1 MPRFSVVVPAYRVQ
15 GYLRECLESVLSQS
29 CGDFELIVVDDRSPD
44 ACGAIAA
51 EYAERDARV
60 RLLSTPVHSGTGAAR
75 NAGAGRACGRH
86 LLFLDGDDILLP
98 GALEA
103 VADRLTAAGEA
114 EPDLLLLGHDSIDWW
129 GNVRAAGDS
138 PGDPLGTIPAACNR
152 LFRRDFFVRHGL
164 RFPDGPYGDVLPVHR
179 AALLAAHSTA
189 VVDEVCVRRRERRSG
204 SISTTP
210 GRHHFAVIEQYTDLL
225 AAVPD
230 ADERARIFPHMTRHL
245 LAVLTDPRRITAAD
259 RADFFRAVS
268 RHYLTNRP
276 AGHRP
281 PAGKAGVRHRALA
294 AGSYAAFRAAES
306 ADSGIEQGRS
316 ALGAGKR
323 ALRHR
328 VLRAAYRTDLH
339 RALDPHLAVYGAY
352 WNRGVSC
359 NPSAIHRKVLELAPH
374 VRNVWVIGSRYRD
387 RVPEGIEHVI
397 EGSRP
402 YWQVMARATYL
413 VNNSSFPG
421 GFTKRPGQVYLQ
433 THHGTPLKTMGLD
446 QRRYPAGAH
455 GINFGKVLDHA
466 DQWDY
471 SLSSNQHSTEVWE
484 RVYPS
489 TYEALN
495 LGYPRN
501 DVYFTSTAADIA
513 RIRAGLGIA
522 PGTRTVLYAPTHR
535 DYRKGFLPRL
545 DLASFADVLGPSC
558 VLLVRAHYY
567 YRSVARA
574 APRPRDGRIIDVTDH
589 PSTEE
594 LALAADVLITDYSS
608 LLFDYACL
616 DRPVVVYAPDWQA
629 YRLSR
634 GTYFDL
640 LSGRPGDTPG
650 ALATSE
656 PELVDLFRQG
666 GWDTDSTAK
675 LREAF
680 RARFCP
686 YDDGRAAERVVR
698 RVFG

>member
-1 MPRFSVVVPAYRVQ
+1 MPLFSVVVPVYRVQ
-15 GYLRECLESVLSQS
+15 GYLRECLESVLNQS
-29 CGDFELIVVDDRSPD
+29 CGDFELIVVDDHSPD

-60 RLLSTPVHSGTGAAR
+60 RLLSTAAHAGTGAAR
-75 NAGAGRACGRH
+75 NAGAGQACGRH

-103 VADRLTAAGEA
+103 VADRLATAGEP

-129 GNVRAAGDS
+129 GDVHPAGVSFD
-138 PGDPLGTIPAACNR
+138 DPLGATPAAWNR
-152 LFRRDFFVRHGL
+152 VFRRDFFVRHGL
-164 RFPDGPYGDVLPVHR
+164 RFPDGPYGDVLPVHQ
-179 AALLAAHSTA
+179 ATLLAADNTA
-189 VVDEVCVRRRERRSG
+189 VLDEVCVRWRERRSG
-204 SISTTP
+204 SVSTTP
-210 GRHHFAVIEQYTDLL
+210 GRHHFAITEQYAYLL
-225 AAVPD
+225 AATPD
-230 ADERARIFPHMTRHL
+230 AADRARLFPYMIRHL
-245 LAVLTDPRRITAAD
+245 LAVLTDPGRIAAPD

-268 RHYLTNRP
+268 DHYRTHRP
-276 AGHRP
+276 DDYQP
-281 PAGKAGVRHRALA
+281 PAGEAGPRHRALA
-294 AGSYAAFRAAES
+294 AGSYAAFRAVRA
-306 ADSGIEQGRS
+306 ADSGLAHGR
-316 ALGAGKR
+316 AVLGAGKK
-323 ALRHR
+323 ALRR
-328 VLRAAYRTDLH
+328 QVLRTAYRADLH
-339 RALDPHLAVYGAY
+339 RPLDPDLAVYGAY

-359 NPSAIHRKVLELAPH
+359 NPAAIHRKARELAPH
-374 VRNVWVIGSRYRD
+374 IRGVWVVGSRYRD
-387 RVPEGIEHVI
+387 RLPEGTDHVI
-397 EGSRP
+397 EGSRG

-413 VNNSSFPG
+413 VNNSGFPG
-421 GFTKRPGQVYLQ
+421 GFTKRPGQIYLQ

-446 QRRYPAGAH
+446 QRRYPAGGH
-455 GINFGKVLDHA
+455 GISFAKVLDHA

-471 SLSSNQHSTEVWE
+471 SLSANQHSTEVWE

-501 DVYFTSTAADIA
+501 DVYFTSAADDIA
-513 RIRAGLGIA
+513 RIRAGLGIE
-522 PGTRTVLYAPTHR
+522 PGQRAVLYAPTHR
-535 DYRKGFLPRL
+535 DYQQGFHPRL
-545 DLASFADVLGPSC
+545 DLARFADLLGPSC

-567 YRSVARA
+567 YREAA
-574 APRPRDGRIIDVTDH
+574 HLAPRPRTGHVIDVTDH

-608 LLFDYACL
+608 LMFDYACL

-634 GTYFDL
+634 GTYLDP
-640 LSGRPGDTPG
+640 LSGRLGDTPG
-650 ALATSE
+650 AIATSE
-656 PELVDLFRQG
+656 PELRDLFRHD
-666 GWDTDSTAK
+666 GWDTDATAK

-686 YDDGRAAERVVR
+686 YEDGRAAERVVR